1 MTYEPKIVAFLCNWC
16 TYTGADLAGTA
27 RIKYAPNLR
36 AIRVMCSGRVDP
48 AFIIQAFVEGADGV
62 LMGGCHPGDCHYIN
76 GNFKT
81 FRRMPL
87 VRRYLDQFGVDVKRF
102 RFEWVSASEGDRF
115 AAIVN
120 EFTETLRGLGPLELR
135 REGVVV
141 PQPRD
146 GARTVVVEHRSR
158 VAAERR
164 DEVRV

>member
-1 MTYEPKIVAFLCNWC
+1 MTHEPKIVAFLCNWC

-27 RIKYAPNLR
+27 RIKYAPNVR
-36 AIRVMCSGRVDP
+36 AIRVMCSGRIDP
-48 AFIIQAFVEGADGV
+48 SFIIDAFAKGADGV

-87 VRRYLDQFGVDVKRF
+87 VTRYLEQYGIDTKRF

-120 EFTETLRGLGPLELR
+120 EFTATLKGLGPLKLR
-135 REGVVV
+135 TEGIVV
-141 PQPRD
+141 PQPADPSDQKSGGHAPR
-146 GARTVVVEHRSR
+146 GAMARPEARS
-158 VAAERR
+158 
-164 DEVRV
+164 